1 MKKILNI
8 LIATVFIVVLAISCT
23 DEPVITS
30 RDNGKTNQPKDSV
43 PESINTVSQFVYDGM
58 STYYLWADDMKNKK
72 PTVADTDPEKYF
84 YSTLNSIDT
93 EHGWSWI
100 TDDINAL
107 LSDFEGET
115 AGAFG
120 FAPVALWYDDTQ
132 SRIVGFVRYVFPDT
146 PAAKAGLKRG
156 DVITHANGT
165 ILNGNNYGILFGS
178 NSETTFTVL
187 DQNFTNERQITILPS
202 TINTNPVLF
211 ADVYEIEGKKIGY
224 LFYTNFITEY
234 NESLY
239 QVFSTFKS
247 KGVTDLVLD
256 LRYNTGGGVSAAT
269 YLASLI
275 APETAVRNKEVF
287 TKMSY
292 NPFVNLQFDREDW
305 DRNDYLGIYNNK
317 FSDPLSANLNLDK
330 VYIIATRSSYSASE
344 LITHCLAPYMTVE
357 HIGEKTGGKYTASWT
372 LHAYNNFGGTVQN
385 VYKESSL
392 MATEKS
398 ELKNWAM
405 QPIVGR
411 YTDKNDKDFIAT
423 NGLIPDYPIK
433 SQENNTK
440 TWKPIGDVSD
450 YLFAKA
456 ISLITGLPY
465 ESAAVSTRSIPVQQ
479 FENAEKHS
487 DIDNVYKEGV
497 IIDNPRL
504 LPPINK

>member
-1 MKKILNI
+1 
-8 LIATVFIVVLAISCT
+8 
-23 DEPVITS
+23 
-30 RDNGKTNQPKDSV
+30 
-43 PESINTVSQFVYDGM
+43 
-58 STYYLWADDMKNKK
+58 
-72 PTVADTDPEKYF
+72 
-84 YSTLNSIDT
+84 
-93 EHGWSWI
+93 
-100 TDDINAL
+100 
-107 LSDFEGET
+107 
-115 AGAFG
+115 
-120 FAPVALWYDDTQ
+120 
-132 SRIVGFVRYVFPDT
+132 
-146 PAAKAGLKRG
+146 
-156 DVITHANGT
+156 
-165 ILNGNNYGILFGS
+165 
-178 NSETTFTVL
+178 
-187 DQNFTNERQITILPS
+187 
-202 TINTNPVLF
+202 
-211 ADVYEIEGKKIGY
+211 
-224 LFYTNFITEY
+224 
-234 NESLY
+234 
-239 QVFSTFKS
+239 
-247 KGVTDLVLD
+247 
-256 LRYNTGGGVSAAT
+256 
-269 YLASLI
+269 
-275 APETAVRNKEVF
+275 
-287 TKMSY
+287 MSY